1 MLTLQQLDCMSH
13 ILLELRVWLHL
24 AGFPKTYFG
33 LALQQ
38 ISMAFLS
45 ICATV
50 CHKDVYHATAMPC
63 PSVMA
68 VLYSARDMVLWV
80 RVTCYM

>member
-1 MLTLQQLDCMSH
+1 MLTLQQLYCMSH
-13 ILLELRVWLHL
+13 ILLLLRMWQHL
-24 AGFPKTYFG
+24 AGFPKTYFR

-45 ICATV
+45 IRATV
-50 CHKDVYHATAMPC
+50 CHEDVYHATAMPC

-68 VLYSARDMVLWV
+68 MLYSARHMVLGSG
-80 RVTCYM
+80 